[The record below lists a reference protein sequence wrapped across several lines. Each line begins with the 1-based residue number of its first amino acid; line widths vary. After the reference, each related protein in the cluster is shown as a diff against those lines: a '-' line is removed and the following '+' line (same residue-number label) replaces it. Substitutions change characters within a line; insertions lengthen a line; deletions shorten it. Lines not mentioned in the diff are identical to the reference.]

1 MGRPDDAG
9 DVPDTG
15 ADEGLDDATGS
26 NLLRLV
32 KDVEDEQLRLQ
43 LLMHA
48 LVTVA
53 AELSIDGVLR
63 RIVSVASTLVGAQYA
78 ALAVVD
84 EGTDRRLRTFV
95 HHGMSTE
102 VVTAIGELP
111 RGHGLLGVLIDDPR
125 PLRLGDLATHAASS
139 GFPEHHPPMRS
150 FLGVPL
156 RIRDKVYGNLYL
168 TEKVGGGAFTEE
180 DERVGIALAA
190 AAGVAIQNARLYEKA
205 EQRQAWLEATTEIVA
220 QLAAEPSTQQ
230 ALQGVADRA
239 RTLSGAD
246 VTWVA
251 VGSRPRDLHLEV
263 VSGPTVDLDAL
274 RRLPMRKSLASL
286 VLRTGEPVVVED
298 LATDARAVDP
308 SSVEGWP
315 RLGPV
320 MVVPLRSGT
329 GVHGVLAL
337 GWQPHHAEAFREVDP
352 ALPASFAEQAS
363 LAIQLAR
370 ARDDQQRLS
379 LFEDRDRIARDL
391 HDLVIQRLFA
401 VGLGLQRTARTTSEA
416 DVTRRL
422 EQAVDDIDDTIKD
435 IRRTIFSLGSPG
447 GGGDVQAEVERLV
460 SRAAGTLKLHPTLRV
475 EGPLRS
481 LVGPDLASDLL
492 AVLGELLTNVGRHAE
507 ATAVQVLVS
516 VADDVV
522 VRVRD
527 DGRGMGEEILE
538 GGLANLRQR
547 ARIHGGRL
555 RVQSRPGAGTTVT
568 WRVPLEREG
577 AT

>member
-1 MGRPDDAG
+1 
-9 DVPDTG
+9 
-15 ADEGLDDATGS
+15 
-26 NLLRLV
+26 
-32 KDVEDEQLRLQ
+32 
-43 LLMHA
+43 
-48 LVTVA
+48 
-53 AELSIDGVLR
+53 
-63 RIVSVASTLVGAQYA
+63 
-78 ALAVVD
+78 
-84 EGTDRRLRTFV
+84 
-95 HHGMSTE
+95 
-102 VVTAIGELP
+102 
-111 RGHGLLGVLIDDPR
+111 
-125 PLRLGDLATHAASS
+125 
-139 GFPEHHPPMRS
+139 
-150 FLGVPL
+150 
-156 RIRDKVYGNLYL
+156 
-168 TEKVGGGAFTEE
+168 
-180 DERVGIALAA
+180 
-190 AAGVAIQNARLYEKA
+190 
-205 EQRQAWLEATTEIVA
+205 
-220 QLAAEPSTQQ
+220 
-230 ALQGVADRA
+230 
-239 RTLSGAD
+239 
-246 VTWVA
+246 
-251 VGSRPRDLHLEV
+251 
-263 VSGPTVDLDAL
+263 
-274 RRLPMRKSLASL
+274 
-286 VLRTGEPVVVED
+286 VVED

-337 GWQPHHAEAFREVDP
+337 GWQPHHADAFREVDP

-435 IRRTIFSLGSPG
+435 IRRTIFSLGSPD

-507 ATAVQVLVS
+507 ATAVEVLVS

-522 VRVRD
+522 VRVGD

>member
-1 MGRPDDAG
+1 MGRPDEAG
-9 DVPDTG
+9 DVPDIG
-15 ADEGLDDATGS
+15 ADEGLDDAAGS

-63 RIVSVASTLVGAQYA
+63 RIVSVASTLVDAQYA

-111 RGHGLLGVLIDDPR
+111 SGNGLLGVLIDDPR
-125 PLRLGDLATHAASS
+125 PLRLGDLAAHAAST

-168 TEKVGGGAFTEE
+168 TEKVGGGEFSEE

-205 EQRQAWLEATTEIVA
+205 EQRQAWLEATTEVVA

-251 VGSRPRDLHLEV
+251 VGSRPRDLRLEV

-274 RRLPMRKSLASL
+274 RRLPMRRSLASL
-286 VLRTGEPVVVED
+286 VLRTGQPVVVED
-298 LATDARAVDP
+298 LATDPRAVDP
-308 SSVEGWP
+308 SSIEGWP

-329 GVHGVLAL
+329 GVHGVLSL
-337 GWQPHHAEAFREVDP
+337 GWTPHHADAFREVDP

-401 VGLGLQRTARTTSEA
+401 VGLGLQRTARTASEA

-435 IRRTIFSLGSPG
+435 IRRTIFSLGAPSD
-447 GGGDVQAEVERLV
+447 GGDVQAEVERLV
-460 SRAAGTLKLHPTLRV
+460 TRAAGTLKLHPTLRV

-507 ATAVQVLVS
+507 ATAVEVLVS
-516 VADDVV
+516 VADDLV
-522 VRVRD
+522 VRVGD

-568 WRVPLEREG
+568 WRVPLVREG